1 MSALTRFAEL
11 VPHNLMMNSRT
22 GVELEPVGQ
31 SGESETYRAHFDQD
45 STSASMAVVTALTA
59 TMDKDPVDL
68 EPLSETID
76 TDALDAIVQDRG
88 TTADS
93 VHVMLTH
100 EGREITVNS
109 YGVVA
114 VSPSDHNRA
123 AGRAGETH

>member
-1 MSALTRFAEL
+1 
-11 VPHNLMMNSRT
+11 
-22 GVELEPVGQ
+22 
-31 SGESETYRAHFDQD
+31 
-45 STSASMAVVTALTA
+45 MAVVTALSE
-59 TMDKDPVDL
+59 TMDTDPVDL

-76 TDALDAIVQDRG
+76 TDALDAIVHAQG
-88 TTADS
+88 ATADG

-123 AGRAGETH
+123 AGRTGETH